1 MIKSRPPLNT
11 RFHGLAGF
19 SLVFGI
25 KRQVVTSGWSI
36 LSAGAEQ
43 HLAKPREADAVGG
56 GRDAHLS
63 LYIKDDFTMRH
74 RLKLYTGEDASA
86 AVAEPDISLSLG
98 EISEILADAVRTRRA
113 WLNDFADDR
122 IQVSAD
128 LYEVLSA
135 YWNMRRG
142 A

>member
-1 MIKSRPPLNT
+1 MVVQDAPRPKPLE
-11 RFHGLAGF
+11 
-19 SLVFGI
+19 V
-25 KRQVVTSGWSI
+25 Q
-36 LSAGAEQ
+36 
-43 HLAKPREADAVGG
+43 AVG

-63 LYIKDDFTMRH
+63 PYIKDDLAMRH
-74 RLKLYTGEDASA
+74 RLKLYTGDDAST
-86 AVAEPDISLSLG
+86 AVAEPEITVSLG
-98 EISEILADAVRTRRA
+98 EIADILADAVRTRRA

-128 LYEVLSA
+128 LYDVLSS